1 MRTGQ
6 LLQQYRGEIVA
17 RLALRFYK
25 LILKFILTFSLR
37 FYKLIVNQIFSQILN
52 KNRIFPFGFLRRWFS
67 YFILWEN
74 NLNHVSIAHCPLS
87 IAEPFLTRE
96 PQWQSIAILSR
107 FSFLAKTNP
116 ADSCSLFSH
125 KIPAERGSWYWWRC
139 WWKWGTSSI
148 QWWWH
153 YDDAM
158 IMAWL

>member
-37 FYKLIVNQIFSQILN
+37 FYKLMLKLILKFSLRFYKLILNQIFSQILK
-52 KNRIFPFGFLRRWFS
+52 KNRIFLFGFLRRWFS

-74 NLNHVSIAHCPLS
+74 NLNHVS

-148 QWWWH
+148 LQWWWH
-153 YDDAM
+153 N
-158 IMAWL
+158 